1 MRRERFAPSG
11 PLALAP
17 HAFGQQFDA
26 PALAQTPAQR
36 AGVAVVEVRG
46 PLMHH
51 GGGYW
56 FDSYEG
62 VRARVGDALAARPK
76 AVVMLLDSPG
86 GLVSG
91 CFETVIAL
99 REMSA
104 DAKIPLYAYVDG
116 MALSGAYALACAC
129 ERIYLPETGMVGS
142 VGVIDTR
149 VDARE
154 QAKMWG
160 VSYAFVTSGARK
172 TDGNAMVPLSD
183 DETKAT
189 QERVERLAAVFF
201 EHVATA
207 RGLSADAVR
216 ALEAG
221 VLPGAAAVEAKL
233 ADEVTTFDQLLA
245 SIASGG
251 PPAQA
256 GAAGDKMSDKN
267 EDEARKKLQAIID
280 DKDADAKAKAR
291 ARKALAAM
299 DDDEDEEEA
308 AGEEESE
315 GDGEEEDEDKAKAR
329 GAGASPRAAAPRRAR
344 LAPVATP
351 PVVQASTAG
360 ELATRLSAVERML
373 ETEARNAIL
382 AGRTDL
388 SPGLVKLLQSKPV
401 EEVRAI
407 VETIPAPKKPKLGE
421 AAAAANVAGTR
432 GDGQGGVASRL
443 PPEVQRRLDEQ
454 MGIRRHVTAVVHEGT
469 STSLRTLTKA
479 EARDYAK
486 KREAAAAAAAGATR
500 T

>member
-1 MRRERFAPSG
+1 MRRERFAPPG

-17 HAFGQQFDA
+17 SAFGQQFGEA
-26 PALAQTPAQR
+26 ALAQTPAQR

-46 PLMHH
+46 PLLHH
-51 GGGYW
+51 AGWW

-62 VRARVGDALAARPK
+62 VRARVAEAFAARPK
-76 AVVMLLDSPG
+76 AVVMVLDSPG
-86 GLVSG
+86 GLVNG
-91 CFETVIAL
+91 CFETVLAL

-104 DAKIPLYAYVDG
+104 EAKIPLYAYVDG

-172 TDGNAMVPLSD
+172 TDGNSMVPLTD
-183 DETKAT
+183 DELKAT
-189 QERVERLAAVFF
+189 QERVEQLAVVFF
-201 EHVATA
+201 EHVARA
-207 RGLSADAVR
+207 RGLSVDAVR

-221 VLPGAAAVEAKL
+221 VLPGARAVEAQL

-256 GAAGDKMSDKN
+256 GAAGDKTMSDKN

-299 DDDEDEEEA
+299 DEKDDEDEGEGAEGEDDKDDEDDDK
-308 AGEEESE
+308 GEE
-315 GDGEEEDEDKAKAR
+315 AR
-329 GAGASPRAAAPRRAR
+329 GAGAGPRARAARPQR
-344 LAPVATP
+344 LTAAP

-360 ELATRLSAVERML
+360 ELATRLSHLEQML

-382 AGRTDL
+382 AGRPDL

-407 VETIPAPKKPKLGE
+407 VATIPVPKRPQLGE

-432 GDGQGGVASRL
+432 GEGQGGAVSQL
-443 PPEVQRRLDEQ
+443 PPEESRRLDEQ
-454 MGIRRHVTAVVHEGT
+454 MGIRRRVTAVVHAGT
-469 STSLRTLTKA
+469 SMSLRAMTKA
-479 EARDYAK
+479 EAREYARK
-486 KREAAAAAAAGATR
+486 KEEAAAAAGATR
-500 T
+500 A